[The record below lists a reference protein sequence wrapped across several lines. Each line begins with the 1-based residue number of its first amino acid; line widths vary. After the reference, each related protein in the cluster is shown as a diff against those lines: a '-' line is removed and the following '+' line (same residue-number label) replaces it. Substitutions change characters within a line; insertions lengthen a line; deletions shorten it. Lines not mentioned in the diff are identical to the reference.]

1 MVKAGHWIDHVFD
14 IAAIGHM
21 LAGRQAPSTLAAD
34 AEVVRSSLAGPV
46 GLILLDL
53 PFSVVFILAVFW
65 LQETLGW
72 ITLATA
78 IVIFGGHV
86 LAFLLT
92 RQLRSESGASA
103 LERMALLSELKLS
116 THGHAGS
123 PLHSLLASRLV
134 GLKNELLAWSLR
146 ASECQA
152 WFDAA
157 NRGLRTIVQM
167 LVFGEVR

>member
-1 MVKAGHWIDHVFD
+1 MDHPGHRYCHIWRPRV
-14 IAAIGHM
+14 
-21 LAGRQAPSTLAAD
+21 APS
-34 AEVVRSSLAGPV
+34 S
-46 GLILLDL
+46 
-53 PFSVVFILAVFW
+53 
-65 LQETLGW
+65 
-72 ITLATA
+72 
-78 IVIFGGHV
+78 
-86 LAFLLT
+86 LT

-134 GLKNELLAWSLR
+134 GAQKRACRWSLR

-167 LVFGEVR
+167 LVLGEGALLVIDQQYQPARSWQYPFDSAEA